1 MGRGTQ
7 THDRSRPRRPKHE
20 SVDVSPLTRAEKIA
34 VAISLTV
41 IAAALIRILL
51 LNPPEFKEAARYGSL
66 AAIIALLLLVRQ
78 FWPRFYRSLSELF
91 HIGEVVVF
99 IVLLILSPFILVGT
113 IVWAIGG

>member
-1 MGRGTQ
+1 MA
-7 THDRSRPRRPKHE
+7 
-20 SVDVSPLTRAEKIA
+20 SPLTRAEKIA

-51 LNPPEFKEAARYGSL
+51 LNPPDFKEAARYGSL

-78 FWPRFYRSLSELF
+78 FWPRFYRLLSELF